1 MEVST
6 ALTWQRSMQFQPEVR
21 MKISKSSISRALRR
35 AIAERGMIR
44 EEDTAVIFYDL
55 SWLQGRIGELVSLFP
70 AETLHAIAVKANP
83 LVKVLKEIQKSGLGL
98 EAASLPELCLA
109 QKTGVAP
116 DRIVYDSPAKSR
128 KELEYAL
135 QAGVHINADSLAEL
149 ARIDELLKSMPLTGT
164 IGVRINPQVGSGS
177 ISMLSVA
184 GEYSKFGVPIK
195 QQREALLSSFLRF
208 DWLKGVHLHVGS
220 QGCELELIMRGI
232 ETVYNFALEANRL
245 LEREGKERRITIFDI
260 GGGMPV
266 AYRPDA
272 KIPAM
277 EEYAALL
284 KSRLPGL
291 FDGSFRVI
299 TEFGR
304 WLHAHSGWTA
314 SRVEYVKRDDKVNT
328 VMIHV
333 GADLLLRRCYRPEE
347 WHHEIAVADRSG
359 RLKRGRERK
368 PFTIAGPLCFA
379 GDIIAREVTLPPVEE
394 GDYILIQDPG
404 AYTLSMWSL
413 YNSRQIPRVLGY
425 YDEGERFELLR
436 ERESLAQKVEFW
448 G

>member
-1 MEVST
+1 M
-6 ALTWQRSMQFQPEVR
+6 R
-21 MKISKSSISRALRR
+21 ISKSNISRALQR
-35 AIAERGMIR
+35 AIVDRGMIR
-44 EEDTAVIFYDL
+44 EEDTALIFYDL
-55 SWLQGRIGELVSLFP
+55 SWLQGRIRELLSLFP
-70 AETLHAIAVKANP
+70 EETLHAIAVKANP
-83 LVKVLKEIQKSGLGL
+83 LVKVLKIIQNAGMGL

-109 QKTGVAP
+109 QKAGVTAG
-116 DRIVYDSPAKSR
+116 RIVYDSPAKSR

-149 ARIDELLKSMPLTGT
+149 NRIDEQLRNLPLTGT
-164 IGVRINPQVGSGS
+164 IGVRINPQVGTGS

-195 QQREALLSSFLRF
+195 QQRKALLSAFLRY
-208 DWLKGVHLHVGS
+208 DWLSGVHLHVGS
-220 QGCELELIMRGI
+220 QGCELELITRGI
-232 ETVYNFALEANRL
+232 ETVYEFALEANRL
-245 LEREGKERRITIFDI
+245 LESEGKGRRITIFDI

-266 AYRPDA
+266 AYHAGEQR
-272 KIPAM
+272 PAM
-277 EEYAALL
+277 AEYAALL
-284 KSRLPGL
+284 KKRLPGL

-304 WLHAHSGWTA
+304 WLFAHSGWTA
-314 SRVEYVKRDDKVNT
+314 SRVEYVKRDEKMNT
-328 VMIHV
+328 LIIHV

-359 RLKRGRERK
+359 RLKRGRDRK

-379 GDIIAREVTLPPVEE
+379 GDIIAREITLPPVEE
-394 GDYILIQDPG
+394 GDYILIQDTG

-425 YDEGERFELLR
+425 YDEGQRFELLR
-436 ERESLAQKVEFW
+436 ERESLEQIADFWAQ
-448 G
+448 